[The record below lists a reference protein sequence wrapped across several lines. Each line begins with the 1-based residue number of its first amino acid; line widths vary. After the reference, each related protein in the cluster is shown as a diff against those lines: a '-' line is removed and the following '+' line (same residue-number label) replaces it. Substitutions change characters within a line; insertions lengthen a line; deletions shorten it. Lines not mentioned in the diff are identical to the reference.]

1 MKIKVNNYTFSASA
15 KTITFTEY
23 TSLLLDDIILI
34 TNVTTGTI
42 IYNFADPSLT
52 GTIVNN
58 VLTLAY
64 NTTSMSNTDKL
75 SIYIDNEQTPASDE
89 MLQAIYE
96 MSRNLSVLAGARGLA
111 ADLRVV
117 PSAAAGLPVAQATAT
132 NLNANVSQA
141 TATNLNANVSQATA
155 ANLNATVSIA
165 AAQTLATLTNQTQI
179 GGFTATQQIPALQN
193 QAAMQSNINNLTVT
207 VS

>member
-15 KTITFTEY
+15 KTITFPEY
-23 TSLLLDDIILI
+23 TSLLLDDMLLI

-42 IYNFADPSLT
+42 IYNFADPALT

-64 NTTSMSNTDKL
+64 NTTSMSNSDKL
-75 SIYIDNEQTPASDE
+75 SIYIDNEETPASDE
-89 MLQAIYE
+89 MLQAIYD
-96 MSRNLSVLAGARGLA
+96 MARNLGVLAAARGVA

-117 PSAAAGLPVAQATAT
+117 PSATAGLPVA
-132 NLNANVSQA
+132 
-141 TATNLNANVSQATA
+141 QATA
-155 ANLNATVSIA
+155 ANLNATVIQGNPANLLATVSIA
-165 AAQTLATLTNQTQI
+165 ASQTLATLTNQTQI
-179 GGFTATQQIPALQN
+179 GGYTATQQIPALQN
-193 QAAMQSNINNLTVT
+193 QAAIQSNINNITVT